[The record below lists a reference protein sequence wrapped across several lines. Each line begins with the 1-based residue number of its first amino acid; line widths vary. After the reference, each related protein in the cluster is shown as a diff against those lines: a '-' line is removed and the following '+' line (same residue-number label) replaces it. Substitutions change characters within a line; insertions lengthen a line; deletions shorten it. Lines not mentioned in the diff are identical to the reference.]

1 LSERVIRRPVD
12 GSHDSAV
19 LALVESIEATDVDD
33 VGPVIHSVHD
43 PAQESSNGALA
54 GAVPDLDR
62 EQRDVPVDRCEPA
75 PVAPDDGR
83 HGRAVS
89 MEVADRQ
96 ATWVAVGDDRVVL
109 RSGGPGGRP
118 GGPPWPRRSQRATS
132 RRTRQTSRHA
142 RGKGRAPAQRQRRGG
157 KGGVGG
163 GGSGAR
169 GGAGSGAGWARGIR
183 GGRGG

>member
-1 LSERVIRRPVD
+1 MPRDGEEDGSLSERVIRRPVD

-33 VGPVIHSVHD
+33 VGPAIQSVRD

-83 HGRAVS
+83 RGRAVS

-109 RSGGPGGRP
+109 RYK
-118 GGPPWPRRSQRATS
+118 RRRLVQVDEPLEVGECVVDA
-132 RRTRQTSRHA
+132 
-142 RGKGRAPAQRQRRGG
+142 
-157 KGGVGG
+157 GVE
-163 GGSGAR
+163 
-169 GGAGSGAGWARGIR
+169 
-183 GGRGG
+183 